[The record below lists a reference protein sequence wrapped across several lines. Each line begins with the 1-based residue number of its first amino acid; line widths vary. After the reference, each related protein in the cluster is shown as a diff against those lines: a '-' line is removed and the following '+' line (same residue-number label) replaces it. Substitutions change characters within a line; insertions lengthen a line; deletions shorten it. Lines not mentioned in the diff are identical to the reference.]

1 MERRR
6 FLGMA
11 AAGAAVLGV
20 AGCEQAGF
28 MLPIQVAS
36 AVAEDASLPAVE
48 WQMATSWPPD
58 LDSIFWSA
66 QVVAE
71 RVAALTDGKFVI
83 RPRAAG
89 ELAPGLEVLNVVE
102 EGAVPIGHTVSHY
115 YAHRGA
121 VTAFSTGLPFGLTVR
136 QQNAWLYEGGGLKL
150 LHEAYASR
158 FNIIQFPVGNSGVQ
172 MGGWFNKE
180 INAVSDLAGLK
191 MRIPGMAGQVMERL
205 GVAPQMLPGNE
216 IFQALES
223 GAIDAAEWIGP
234 YEDERMNF
242 HKVASYYYY
251 PGWWDPGASVEIQ
264 INLDKWNDLPQ
275 QYQEALKTAAYE
287 ANVRVTARYDARN
300 PAALHRL
307 INDGGVNLR
316 PFPNDLM
323 TAAEESTF
331 ELFDET
337 AAADADF
344 ASIYKEWSA
353 FREAIQAWHGL
364 AERSYLQ
371 YVGRSRN

>member
-11 AAGAAVLGV
+11 ATGAAVLGV

-28 MLPIQVAS
+28 MPPVQVES
-36 AVAEDASLPAVE
+36 AVAADASLPAVE
-48 WQMATSWPPD
+48 WEMATSWPPD

-66 QVVAE
+66 HLIAE
-71 RVAALTDGKFVI
+71 RVAALTNGKFVI

-102 EGAVPIGHTVSHY
+102 EGVVPIGHTVAHY
-115 YAHRGA
+115 FADRGP
-121 VTAFSTGLPFGLTVR
+121 VIAFSTGLPFGLTAR
-136 QQNAWLYEGGGLKL
+136 QQNAWLYEGGGLEI
-150 LHEAYASR
+150 LHEAYTSR
-158 FNIIQFPVGNSGVQ
+158 FNIIQFPAGNSGAQ
-172 MGGWFNKE
+172 MGGWFKKE

-205 GVAPQMLPGNE
+205 GVAVQMLPGGE

-242 HKVASYYYY
+242 HTVASYYYY
-251 PGWWDPGASVEIQ
+251 PGWWDPGSSVEIQ
-264 INLDKWNDLPQ
+264 VNLDRWNDLPQ
-275 QYQEALKTAAYE
+275 QYQEALKTASYE
-287 ANVRVTARYDARN
+287 ANVRVMARYDARN
-300 PAALHRL
+300 PAALRRL
-307 INDGGVNLR
+307 IDDGGVKLR
-316 PFPNDLM
+316 PFPDDLLES
-323 TAAEESTF
+323 AEESAF

-344 ASIYKEWSA
+344 ASIYKEWTA
-353 FREAIQAWHGL
+353 FREAIQSWHSL
-364 AERSYLQ
+364 AERAYLQ
-371 YVGRSRN
+371 YVGRSR